1 MLLVLLLLFLVDRG
15 GEEEKKESCVVHGP
29 EGSLGM
35 ESCACGSMLHNTVT
49 VEDICRASLVEGDG
63 ILGGESL
70 Q

>member
-1 MLLVLLLLFLVDRG
+1 MLLVLLLFLVGCG
-15 GEEEKKESCVVHGP
+15 GKEEKKESCVVHGP

-35 ESCACGSMLHNTVT
+35 ESCAYGSMLHNTVT

-63 ILGGESL
+63 IPGGESL